1 MHDVYNANLP
11 RRVDTECPNSQRVP
25 VIGTNSFSRPHALLA
40 ELVSPVCARLEA
52 ESPSIRAFWLLLVLV
67 VSVLLTAPFIII
79 VRWWDEGIFLLG
91 AERLLHGDRLY
102 ADFFEFLPPG
112 SFLITAG
119 WLAMVGTS
127 FWSVRCL
134 AILVIVGVS
143 CLIYLTCRSVLKNA
157 AASAL
162 FALAWLVVSL
172 YQEGWLVQISH
183 HWFTT
188 LFSMISARAA
198 IARTERE
205 QRLLRGPL
213 VAGLAAGAAAMVTPT
228 QGVAAAFA
236 AATAYVDVRRY
247 RAETAIF
254 VLGCAIVPIGLLG
267 YLLVHGTLIDAY
279 QDVIVFPAKRYHAVT
294 HIRYAPEGVRA
305 NIVLAGL
312 FPLATLLTIAT
323 LVATWRTCYRDRKF
337 YVCIAFGIAGWVGV
351 APRPDF
357 FRIIWSAPLL
367 CPLIAYCARS
377 LMRTW
382 RPLYRYVPVVAVVLL
397 CIPSA
402 YELGQALR
410 RALRAQVVETPR
422 GEVTYQSHAATANQR
437 KIVTWLTAAPA
448 QDKFFFYPYLQML
461 PFLVGRTQVS
471 RYDVFVPQYTT
482 PAQYQE
488 ACLDVMRQASW
499 VVIDRKWTENHIY
512 SEVLGIHGPPP
523 PEFVRFEKVL
533 DEGFEP
539 VERFGLIEIR
549 KRRKQASEAAC
560 AGISP

>member
-1 MHDVYNANLP
+1 M
-11 RRVDTECPNSQRVP
+11 
-25 VIGTNSFSRPHALLA
+25 GTNNFSRPRALLA
-40 ELVSPVCARLEA
+40 ELVSRVVTRLEA
-52 ESPSIRAFWLLLVLV
+52 DSPSIRAFWLLLVLV
-67 VSVLLTAPFIII
+67 VSVLLTAPFIITY
-79 VRWWDEGIFLLG
+79 RWWDEGIFLLG

-112 SFLITAG
+112 SFLLTAG

-127 FWSVRCL
+127 LWAVRCL
-134 AILVIVGVS
+134 AILVIVGVA
-143 CLIYLTCRSVLKNA
+143 CLIYLTCRLVLKNA

-162 FALAWLVVSL
+162 FALAWLVLSL
-172 YQEGWLVQISH
+172 YREGWLVQISH

-188 LFSMISARAA
+188 LFSMIAAWAA

-205 QRLLRGPL
+205 QRLLRGPF
-213 VAGLAAGAAAMVTPT
+213 VAGLAAGAAAMVTQT

-236 AATAYVDVRRY
+236 AATAYLNVRRH

-267 YLLVHGTLIDAY
+267 YLLAHGTLIDAY
-279 QDVIVFPAKRYHAVT
+279 QDVIVFPAKHYLAVG
-294 HIRYAPEGVRA
+294 RVPYAPEGVRD

-312 FPLATLLTIAT
+312 FPLAALLTIAT

-337 YVCIAFGIAGWVGV
+337 YVCIAFGLAGWVGV
-351 APRPDF
+351 ATRRD
-357 FRIIWSAPLL
+357 IYHMIWSAPLV

-382 RPLYRYVPVVAVVLL
+382 RPPYRYMPVVAVVLL
-397 CIPSA
+397 CIPPA
-402 YELGQALR
+402 HELEQELR
-410 RALRAQVVETPR
+410 RALHTHIVETPR
-422 GEVTYQSHAATANQR
+422 GEVTYPSEAAAAITR
-437 KIVTWLTAAPA
+437 KTVTWLTAAPA

-461 PFLVGRTQVS
+461 PFLVRRTQVS
-471 RYDVFVPQYTT
+471 RYDVFVPHYTT

-499 VVIDRKWTENHIY
+499 VVIDRKYTEDPN
-512 SEVLGIHGPPP
+512 EWKGMGVKRPLP
-523 PEFVRFEKVL
+523 PEYGRFEKVL
-533 DEGFEP
+533 DEGFER
-539 VERFGLIEIR
+539 VERFGAIEIR

-560 AGISP
+560 ADISR

>member
-1 MHDVYNANLP
+1 M
-11 RRVDTECPNSQRVP
+11 
-25 VIGTNSFSRPHALLA
+25 GTNSFSRPHALLA
-40 ELVSPVCARLEA
+40 ELVSPVCTRLEA

-67 VSVLLTAPFIII
+67 VSVLLTAPFMIT

-91 AERLLHGDRLY
+91 AEHLLHGDRLY

-127 FWSVRCL
+127 LWSVRCL
-134 AILVIVGVS
+134 AILVIVGVA
-143 CLIYLTCRSVLKNA
+143 CLIYLTCRLVLKNA

-162 FALAWLVVSL
+162 FALAWLVCSL
-172 YQEGWLVQISH
+172 FQEGWLVQISH

-198 IARTERE
+198 IARTEGE
-205 QRLLRGPL
+205 QPLLRGPL
-213 VAGLAAGAAAMVTPT
+213 VAGLAAGAAAMVTQT

-236 AATAYVDVRRY
+236 AATAYVNVRRY
-247 RAETAIF
+247 RAEMAIF
-254 VLGCAIVPIGLLG
+254 VLGCAIVPVGLLG
-267 YLLVHGTLIDAY
+267 YLLAHGTLMDAY
-279 QDVIVFPAKRYHAVT
+279 QDVIVFPAKHYLTVGRV
-294 HIRYAPEGVRA
+294 RYAWPDGVRA

-312 FPLATLLTIAT
+312 FPLAALLTIAT
-323 LVATWRTCYRDRKF
+323 LVATWRTCCRDRQF
-337 YVCIAFGIAGWVGV
+337 YVCIAFGLAGWVGI

-357 FRIIWSAPLL
+357 WRIIWSAPLV

-382 RPLYRYVPVVAVVLL
+382 RPIYRYMAVIAVVLL

-402 YELGQALR
+402 HQLGQALR

-422 GEVTYQSHAATANQR
+422 GDVSYRRDAASTL
-437 KIVTWLTAAPA
+437 KTVTWLTAAPA
-448 QDKFFFYPYLQML
+448 QDKFFFYPFLQML
-461 PFLVGRTQVS
+461 PFLARRTQVS

-488 ACLDVMRQASW
+488 ACFDVMRQASW
-499 VVIDRKWTENHIY
+499 VVIDRKWTEDPIY
-512 SEVLGIHGPPP
+512 WRGLGVHRPLP
-523 PEFVRFEKVL
+523 PEFGRFENVL
-533 DEGFEP
+533 DEAFEP

-549 KRRKQASEAAC
+549 KRRKEASEAVC